1 MIRRPS
7 FWAAVILVAL
17 YAARAG
23 VGWTAGLAYA
33 EGRALARQGFYEEAL
48 PLLERSASGA
58 DRAAIVWLRA
68 EVRDGL
74 YKLRQAADEGGPET
88 DELLRQ
94 AHRDYLEAISLSPAS
109 GWYWVSLG
117 RTYFDYDR
125 ETVARSGFEL
135 ERLERDPWSVPG
147 RDGLIGIGMT
157 RLGVTRED
165 GVYSLQ
171 DELVMMLLEASL
183 TEAALEAVGRTAR
196 VQPLY
201 YAHAFS
207 SMRPTPTPVL
217 DAFAEAARDSLGQT
231 PFLPTSKHLAALAR
245 VEERR
250 GNYAQAELDARASL
264 EHPATSLQRAEAW
277 FLLGIALMEQQR
289 FDEAS
294 EAFQTAQEHPN
305 LLVPSL
311 RRMGGI
317 AEQTDKREEALG
329 YYRRLRRLE
338 PRNLEHVLSY
348 ARLARSLGRFAQ
360 AREALLGARG
370 IHPDR
375 VEPERQLVSLY
386 IERGEFLIADREL
399 KRLEEKFGESAGR
412 ALRQQLM
419 AARDEPPPALRDGGP

>member
-7 FWAAVILVAL
+7 FWVALLLVAL

-33 EGRALARQGFYEEAL
+33 EGRALARQGYYEEAL
-48 PLLERSASGA
+48 PLLERAVAGA

-94 AHRDYLEAISLSPAS
+94 AHSDYFEAISLSPAS

-117 RTYFDYDR
+117 RTYFDLDR
-125 ETVARSGFEL
+125 ETVSRSGFEL
-135 ERLERDPWSVPG
+135 DRLEQDPWSVPG

-157 RLGVTRED
+157 RLGVTREG

-171 DELVMMLLEASL
+171 DELVTMLLEAGL
-183 TEAALEAVGRTAR
+183 TETALEAVGRTAR

-207 SMRPTPTPVL
+207 TMRPTPARVV
-217 DAFAEAARDSLGQT
+217 DAFAEAAREALGQT

-245 VEERR
+245 VEQMR
-250 GNYAQAELDARASL
+250 GNYAQAEIDARASF
-264 EHPATSLQRAEAW
+264 EHPATVLQRAEAW
-277 FLLGIALMEQQR
+277 FLLGVSLMEQGR
-289 FDEAS
+289 FDEAL
-294 EAFQTAQEHPN
+294 EAFVTAQEHPN
-305 LLVPSL
+305 LRVASL
-311 RRMGGI
+311 RRQAGI
-317 AEQTDKREEALG
+317 AERTGRQEDALG
-329 YYRRLRRLE
+329 HYRTLRRLE
-338 PRNLEHVLSY
+338 PRNLEHVLGY
-348 ARLARSLGRFAQ
+348 ARIARALEKFEQ
-360 AREALLGARG
+360 AEAALLGARG

-375 VEPERQLVSLY
+375 AEPDQQLIMLY
-386 IERGEFLIADREL
+386 LDRGELLIADREL
-399 KRLEEKFGESAGR
+399 RRLEKEFGEGAGR
-412 ALRQQLM
+412 AQRQRLM
-419 AARDEPPPALRDGGP
+419 ALAGP